1 MGFFLRKREV
11 SLGIK
16 CGFPFPIEVFK
27 KVVKKVFKTV
37 RTNRCDFE
45 TSLRKDLH
53 FDVKQICNT
62 STLFS
67 TSTENDN
74 SQTLFKFYQGKHQPL
89 FFRPKPVPVYLH
101 ALKRHLIIT

>member
-1 MGFFLRKREV
+1 MGFFLQKREV

-16 CGFPFPIEVFK
+16 GGFSSPLEVFK

-53 FDVKQICNT
+53 FYVKQICNT
-62 STLFS
+62 SALFS

-74 SQTLFKFYQGKHQPL
+74 S
-89 FFRPKPVPVYLH
+89 
-101 ALKRHLIIT
+101 